1 MTLFQMI
8 RTLVNS
14 DQYLIGLHASERLE
28 QRGVH
33 EWQIIAAMPDC
44 ELLQERSQNLPN
56 PVVEVECLLPD
67 GTPVVVVWAF
77 LPQSQCAKLVTVFF
91 PKVDEQ

>member
-1 MTLFQMI
+1 MTLFQLI

-44 ELLQERSQNLPN
+44 ELLMAVSKPERVERSGRG
-56 PVVEVECLLPD
+56 V
-67 GTPVVVVWAF
+67 
-77 LPQSQCAKLVTVFF
+77 AKG
-91 PKVDEQ
+91 DE